1 MNAHYEAVLSDLRQM
16 KADAEAG
23 IQAIERLILRPKATG
38 LNEGAGTSNPVRRNL
53 FGEPGVP
60 ASPSAPQRILHFL
73 TEHAGTSF
81 TVQQIAKEGGI
92 EQIGTVRGAIGR
104 LTKSGKISKQ
114 GRGRYR
120 VPKPKTQNESEPSA

>member
-1 MNAHYEAVLSDLRQM
+1 MNEHYYAVLTDLKQM

-23 IQAIERLILRPKATG
+23 IQAIERLISRPKATD
-38 LNEGAGTSNPVRRNL
+38 LDEGAEASKPARRNL
-53 FGEPGVP
+53 FGEAVVP
-60 ASPSAPQRILHFL
+60 ASPSAPQRVLHFL

-92 EQIGTVRGAIGR
+92 EQIGTVRGAVGR

-120 VPKPKTQNESEPSA
+120 VPKRKVQNESEPSV